1 MRKTLLAVAVGA
13 AVSLS
18 ACNDSND
25 AKNSSNTE
33 SQATSAE
40 SSQEATT
47 TNPFF
52 KPSPLQYH
60 APDFDA
66 IQFKHFEPAFEKG
79 MKDHMAEIEAI
90 ANNTEKPTFENTIV
104 AMEKSGVILN
114 RVSSVFY
121 NLASSNSNEDIR
133 ELRGELAPK
142 LATHSDNIR
151 LNAKLFDRI
160 SDLYE
165 RRSDLGLNAV
175 SERLLEQTY
184 KNFVRS
190 GAKLTDSEQQ
200 QIREINSELSSLTTQ
215 FNSDLM
221 ALTQENIVYIDSK
234 DKLKGLSEQQIQT
247 LADAAEERD
256 HSGEYAIIL
265 TNTTRQAILASLD
278 NREVRKQVWEA
289 SANRGAGTTETD
301 TRPLIKKLTKLRA
314 EKADLLG
321 YKSWADYTLE
331 NNVAGDPEK
340 AKSMLQDLVP
350 AVVSNVEKEA
360 EEIRSLMKDKGQD
373 HELKP
378 WDWLY
383 YAEKVRAEKYAI
395 DSDEVKP
402 YFELKSVLE
411 NGVFYAMNQL
421 FGISFE
427 KRDDIPTYHP
437 DVLVYEVKDK
447 DGSSIGFF
455 YGDYFAR
462 DGKRGGA
469 WMNSFRTQS
478 GLFEQKPVVVNNLNI
493 TKAPEGDPNLL
504 TFDEVSTMFHEMGHA
519 VHGLF
524 SDVKYPSQ
532 AGTSVPRDFVEFPS
546 TFEEDWAL
554 DPKVLA
560 NYAKH
565 YKTGE
570 QIPQE
575 LLDKV
580 LAARNF
586 NQGYDTLEYMAA
598 ALLDLEYHSIEAGTE
613 IDNVLSF
620 EEDALEKNG
629 VNVEAVPP
637 RYRSTY
643 FSHIFAGGY
652 SAGYYVYLW
661 SEIFAADAFKH
672 MANNGGL
679 TLENGS
685 GFREHILSKGSSK
698 APMQLYIDWR
708 GQEPTVD
715 ALLERRGLAS
725 KD

>member
-18 ACNDSND
+18 ACNDAN
-25 AKNSSNTE
+25 NSSNTE
-33 SQATSAE
+33 NQATAE
-40 SSQEATT
+40 KSSQEATT
-47 TNPFF
+47 MNPFF

-79 MKDHMAEIEAI
+79 MKEHMAEIEAI

-142 LATHSDNIR
+142 LAKHSDNIR

-190 GAKLTDSEQQ
+190 GAKLTDAEQQ
-200 QIREINSELSSLTTQ
+200 KIREINSELSSLTTQ

-234 DKLKGLSEQQIQT
+234 DKLKGLSDQHIQT
-247 LADAAEERD
+247 LADAAEERG

-360 EEIRSLMKDKGQD
+360 EEIRSLMTKEGQD

-411 NGVFYAMNQL
+411 NGVFFAMNQL

-469 WMNSFRTQS
+469 WMNSFRSQS
-478 GLFEQKPVVVNNLNI
+478 HLFDQKPVIVNNLNI
-493 TKAPEGDPNLL
+493 TKAPEGEPNLL

-715 ALLERRGLAS
+715 ALLERRGLS
-725 KD
+725 STD